1 MIPLAVLTQR
11 AGDTGGPVFW
21 HAGGVVPAVAA
32 LHGRIVGGG
41 R

>member
-11 AGDTGGPVFW
+11 AWGAVVFW

-32 LHGRIVGGG
+32 LRGRILGGW